1 MSPNEV
7 FYTNKKQLEIDY
19 FDVALITMMH
29 IHLTK
34 PKGDFILFLQ
44 GRKKTLIDITCQT
57 LYETIKS
64 LRFNIIMC

>member
-1 MSPNEV
+1 MSPIEV

-34 PKGDFILFLQ
+34 LKGDFILFLQ
-44 GRKKTLIDITCQT
+44 GKKKTLIDITCQT

-64 LRFNIIMC
+64 LRFNIIIC